1 MDLFP
6 APDFESD
13 DEELISPAQLP
24 GVPVERPFFTMRD
37 RVFDTPC
44 QRSLQYDS
52 GHPVYST
59 PSCKVY
65 IARTLADPPIFYAL
79 KASTYVRRIRHEN
92 EMYQMVGDFPTIISC
107 FDMWMSKGSAFLQLE
122 LAEMGSIR
130 QRLFEYTPAQVWAI
144 FAHIASALDFLH
156 SKNVM
161 HLDVSPAN
169 ILESGGV
176 FKLADFGTA
185 LKFGEFAED
194 CEGAGPYVS
203 PEALAYPSGR
213 HPVGAATD
221 IFCFGVLMMEL
232 LGKKLA
238 PRGASSGYPALRRGE
253 YDLGFISEEF
263 AFVKDMLNPD
273 PSRRPT
279 AAALCRM
286 PRVRAEMKLI
296 AKDGGQLSPPAA
308 AATPV
313 APTNKLPPETP
324 YAARYS
330 GKGRR
335 IMFDDEFL

>member
-6 APDFESD
+6 APDFGSD
-13 DEELISPAQLP
+13 DEDTIPPAQLP
-24 GVPVERPFFTMRD
+24 GVPAEHPFCTMRD

-44 QRSLQYDS
+44 QRLLRYDS
-52 GHPVYST
+52 SHPVYST

-65 IARTLADPPIFYAL
+65 IARTTTDPPTFYAL
-79 KASTYVRRIRHEN
+79 KSSTYVRRIRHES
-92 EMYQMVGDFPTIISC
+92 EMYQAVGDFPTIISC
-107 FDMWMSKGSAFLQLE
+107 YDMWMSKGSAFLQLE

-130 QRLFEYTPAQVWAI
+130 QRLFEYTTAEIWAI
-144 FAHIASALDFLH
+144 FAHIISALEFLH
-156 SKNVM
+156 SKSVM

-176 FKLADFGTA
+176 FKLVDFGTA
-185 LKFGEFAED
+185 LHFGEFAED

-203 PEALAYPSGR
+203 PEALAYPSGS

-221 IFCFGVLMMEL
+221 IFSFGVVMMEL

-253 YDLGFISEEF
+253 YDLGFITEEF
-263 AFVKDMLNPD
+263 AFVKEMLHPNP
-273 PSRRPT
+273 SQRPT
-279 AAALCRM
+279 AAVLCRM
-286 PRVRAEMKLI
+286 PRVRQEMKRI
-296 AKDGGQLSPPAA
+296 EKATEKKPAVPA
-308 AATPV
+308 TATPV
-313 APTNKLPPETP
+313 APANRMPPETP